1 MYPYSPAQMPGY
13 SQYTPQMPPMPSQTA
28 QVVQSPQE
36 KPQIQNGGFVCLR
49 SIEEAKNYPVAPGN
63 SITFKIENSPYLC
76 TKTMGFSQL
85 DQPHFEKY
93 RLVKEEETEEPTP
106 QNDHPDYALKSEF
119 EELRERLNK
128 VEKELKEVSGV

>member
-1 MYPYSPAQMPGY
+1 MSPQQQMQAAAQ
-13 SQYTPQMPPMPSQTA
+13 A
-28 QVVQSPQE
+28 VQSPQQPQLQDN
-36 KPQIQNGGFVCLR
+36 KPQIQNGGFVILR
-49 SIEEAKNYPVAPGN
+49 SIEEARNYPVAPGN

-85 DQPHFEKY
+85 EQPHFEKF
-93 RLVKEEETEEPTP
+93 RLVKEEEETSSIAVENNFHEKDPSVE
-106 QNDHPDYALKSEF
+106 YALKSDF